1 MFRRLVFNLWYLR
14 RPPWDSGISPP
25 ELKEFIA
32 THPSTGPGQAPRR
45 ALDIGCGTGTNVVT
59 LAQAGW
65 QVTGIDFAPQAVK
78 KARAKVR
85 RAGLSADLRV
95 GDATQLKG
103 ISGPFDLAL
112 DIGCFHGLGPG
123 KADYFAALDRV
134 LAPGG
139 FWLMYGFFTPST
151 SSGQRPERTGPFDGA
166 QGRPGLVPAGLALLP
181 PNFALLSRQDGFD
194 KHERPS
200 AWFLYQKIR
209 A

>member
-32 THPSTGPGQAPRR
+32 THDPGR
-45 ALDIGCGTGTNVVT
+45 ALDIGCGTGTNVIA

-78 KARAKVR
+78 KARSKVR

-103 ISGPFDLAL
+103 IAGPFDLAL
-112 DIGCFHGLGPG
+112 DIGCFHGLGLG
-123 KADYFAALDRV
+123 QANYLAALERV

-139 FWLMYGFFTPST
+139 FWLMYGFFTP
-151 SSGQRPERTGPFDGA
+151 ERTGPG
-166 QGRPGLVPAGLALLP
+166 PVPADLALLP
-181 PNFALLSRQDGFD
+181 PNFALVSRQDGFD

-200 AWFLYQKIR
+200 AWVLYRKS
-209 A
+209 